1 MTIDL
6 ASKIEA
12 LLFSEGGT
20 LPRKKL
26 AQVLGESD
34 EAVSTAITE
43 LKHHKEGSGLSVVET
58 EREVTLAVSQD
69 AVPTV
74 KAAFEREL
82 GREVG
87 DAGLEV
93 IAIILYRGPS
103 TRSEID
109 YIRGVNTSSTIRLL
123 AARGL
128 IERAL
133 NPKDSREYLYRP
145 TVELLAHL
153 GARSGN
159 ELPDYDK
166 ITSELAAFEESQ
178 KATQNTLKDSSEPFD
193 DHDSTMESAAH

>member
-1 MTIDL
+1 ML
-6 ASKIEA
+6 
-12 LLFSEGGT
+12 
-20 LPRKKL
+20 RKKL
-26 AQVLGESD
+26 AQILNESE
-34 EAVSTAITE
+34 EAINVAITD
-43 LKHHKEGSGLSVVET
+43 LKQRKEGSGLTVVET
-58 EREVTLAVSQD
+58 EREVTLAVSRD
-69 AVPTV
+69 AAPTV

-93 IAIILYRGPS
+93 LAIILYRGPS

-123 AARGL
+123 TARGL
-128 IERAL
+128 VERAL

-153 GARSGN
+153 GARSGT

-178 KATQNTLKDSSEPFD
+178 QAMQHTLKDSNEPFD
-193 DHDSTMESAAH
+193 DHDSTIERASQ

>member
-1 MTIDL
+1 MTINL

-20 LPRKKL
+20 LARKKL
-26 AQVLGESD
+26 AQILSVSD
-34 EAVSTAITE
+34 EEIAVAITD
-43 LKHHKEGSGLSVVET
+43 LKHKTEGVGLTIVET
-58 EREVTLAVSQD
+58 EREVTLAVAPD

-74 KAAFEREL
+74 KTAFEREL

-93 IAIILYRGPS
+93 LAIILYRGPS
-103 TRSEID
+103 TRAEID

-128 IERAL
+128 VERAV

-153 GARSGN
+153 GVRSGT

-166 ITSELAAFEESQ
+166 ITNELATFEESQ
-178 KATQNTLKDSSEPFD
+178 KAMQNTLKDSSEPFD
-193 DHDSTMESAAH
+193 DHDSQIERTSQ